1 MKRMV
6 EVDIQTHMVN
16 ESIGE
21 QNEDKDFGNTLA
33 KDAPDLFSRNET
45 CEQNKKRKKISPA
58 RQRVAKE
65 LISTHT
71 LDVTDSAHRSNGSR

>member
-1 MKRMV
+1 
-6 EVDIQTHMVN
+6 MVN

-21 QNEDKDFGNTLA
+21 PNEEKDFGNTLA
-33 KDAPDLFSRNET
+33 KGAPDLFSRNET